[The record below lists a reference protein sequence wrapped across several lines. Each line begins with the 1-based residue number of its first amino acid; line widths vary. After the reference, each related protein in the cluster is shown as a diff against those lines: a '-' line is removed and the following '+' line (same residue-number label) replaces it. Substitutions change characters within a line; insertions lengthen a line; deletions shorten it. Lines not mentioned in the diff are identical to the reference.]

1 MRTETFQ
8 KYINEY
14 EEKGF
19 LKKIG
24 LYDSFVNYIKIFL
37 KSNSM
42 KELFSSS
49 NDLEN
54 ISKSTSNDKYLDEI
68 LSTKYF
74 KFLPF
79 YNIKNYFG
87 FTNKQI

>member
-1 MRTETFQ
+1 MAKDIINYPDYPLNILLMRNETFQ

-24 LYDSFVNYIKIFL
+24 LYDSFVNYVKRFL

-54 ISKSTSNDKYLDEI
+54 ISKLISNDKYLDEI
-68 LSTKYF
+68 L
-74 KFLPF
+74 
-79 YNIKNYFG
+79 
-87 FTNKQI
+87 